1 MPGDEDGNLDLE
13 GADKTDWS
21 SKDFRWRKQHL

>member
-13 GADKTDWS
+13 GADKTDLRLES
-21 SKDFRWRKQHL
+21 LDFGPDSN